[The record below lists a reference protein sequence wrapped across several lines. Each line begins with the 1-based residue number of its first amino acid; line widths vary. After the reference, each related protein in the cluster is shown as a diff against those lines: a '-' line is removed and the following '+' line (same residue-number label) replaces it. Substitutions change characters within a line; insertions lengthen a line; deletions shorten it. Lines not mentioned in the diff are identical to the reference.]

1 MVRGMSRRA
10 RPAAPPSP
18 ASLRRE
24 MLRDAL
30 LATVDLLKRRR
41 ACEIDEGYIDDYVAL
56 NWLEWSGGALGLTTT
71 GQNICLQL
79 KARS

>member
-1 MVRGMSRRA
+1 MVRDMPRRA
-10 RPAAPPSP
+10 RPAAPPSS

-24 MLRDAL
+24 LLRDAL
-30 LATVDLLKRRR
+30 LSTVELLRTRR
-41 ACEIDEGYIDDYVAL
+41 ACDIAEGYIDDYVAL

-71 GQNICLQL
+71 GHNICLQL